1 MPRMGLLDE
10 GELFRALEASG
21 ARVLLIG
28 RRALIVL
35 GAPVLTADYDLWIPS
50 SDIEKLNRALEPLEL
65 YPNYEPEQARR
76 RGRYVLENDE
86 RVDVLVARQMST
98 QDGQRTSFDEVW
110 SRRRS
115 EQYDERTM
123 VAIPSIA
130 DLITTK
136 KWAMRQK
143 DLVDIQ
149 FLEALRLQEDGD
161 DA

>member
-1 MPRMGLLDE
+1 MMATMSLLDE
-10 GELFRALEASG
+10 GEFFRALEHSG

-50 SDIEKLNRALEPLEL
+50 DDIEKLNEALKPLEL
-65 YPNYEPEQARR
+65 YPNHEPEQARH

-86 RVDVLVARQMST
+86 RVDVLVARRMST
-98 QDGQRTSFDEVW
+98 TEGQRTSFDEVW
-110 SRRRS
+110 SRRRL
-115 EQYDERTM
+115 ERYDEQTQ
-123 VAIPSIA
+123 VAIPCIA

-143 DLVDIQ
+143 DIVDIQ
-149 FLEALRLQEDGD
+149 FLEALRQQEER
-161 DA
+161 